1 MAKQY
6 YTLRS
11 FARGI
16 NNLRDPRDISEDEAN
31 FIQNMSIDSLGKI
44 KSAGSFYGHGVG
56 NDGTGLVGDGKYV
69 ADRGGTADAVLVGAG
84 GYNLFYFESD
94 HSISSD
100 YTITAHATSGS
111 TVGDG
116 DITFIQPSTVASSG
130 FSDPAADAVDDTEI
144 IR

>member
-6 YTLRS
+6 YTLKS

-56 NDGTGLVGDGKYV
+56 NDGTGLVNDGKYV
-69 ADRGGTADAVLVGAG
+69 ADRGGTTSASLLGSG
-84 GYNLFYFESD
+84 GYNLYYFEAD
-94 HSISSD
+94 HSTSFDQTLSVNTPDSSGP
-100 YTITAHATSGS
+100 T
-111 TVGDG
+111 DG
-116 DITFIQPSTVASSG
+116 EITFVQPSTLASSG
-130 FSDPAADAVDDTEI
+130 FSNPASQNLDDTEHTH
-144 IR
+144 